1 VPPLEPSAAASHVR
15 SALDRVSRRL
25 RFVEWSRAAIG
36 AVLAATLT
44 FLPARTS
51 GASFRASAAV
61 AAIVAVAFLFWR
73 VSARRPA
80 WTRARAALAAER
92 SIPASRNVMVT
103 AEELL
108 RHADRARPD
117 IRERVFE
124 HAVRV
129 SVDLDAAEAV
139 PIRKTI
145 AIMAISVMVA
155 SAAGL
160 IVPRLVRDAVVES
173 SSAVKP
179 ENESS
184 VMSSFTMSATITPPS
199 YTGDAPKVITNP
211 DRLEALEGSRLQL
224 RLRGGNQWRVRFGT
238 QALDVRRGE
247 GVASVELRLSQSGYL
262 ALEPDGPSGRDARR
276 LIPVVVSPDRAP
288 TIRIDAPG
296 KDLLL
301 PNAKR
306 VIGVGASASDDYGL
320 ASLELRYTK
329 ISGSGEQ
336 FEFQEGSIP
345 LHIARSS
352 NRSWKADAELAIA
365 RLGVGPGDSLVYRVV
380 GRDQRQGDAGLSS
393 SDTYFVEVAGP
404 GQVALEGFELPPDRE
419 RYALSQQMIVLKLER
434 LRARERTIDRATLEQ
449 EVANIAAEQRAVRA
463 NFIFLTGGTVE
474 DEEEEAA
481 HSHEIQEGR
490 LENTARREIALAI
503 QHMGRAEQGLAAVNT
518 GAALPPARAAVEA
531 LQRAF
536 GRNRYFLRTVPVRSR
551 VDPSR
556 RLSGNISEAAGWRRE
571 LFPVSDDEA
580 EVRTRRLLAR
590 VIELSPRIVDQTL
603 PQAAM
608 TAVAEEA
615 ISIDATSSEW
625 QAIAKHFIDLRDERQ
640 ISAGDRKARLD
651 RAAGAIA
658 GILRKHANVVTPHES
673 GADALRSA
681 WQDSKGRK

>member
-1 VPPLEPSAAASHVR
+1 MPPREPSAAAAHIT

-25 RFVEWSRAAIG
+25 RFVEWSRAVTG
-36 AVLAATLT
+36 AVLAATLM
-44 FLPARTS
+44 FVPV
-51 GASFRASAAV
+51 RASGGSLRASVALGAIGAIAV
-61 AAIVAVAFLFWR
+61 LVWR
-73 VSARRPA
+73 VSARRSS
-80 WTRARAALAAER
+80 WTRARAAMAAER
-92 SIPASRNVMVT
+92 SIPASHNLIVT

-108 RHADRARPD
+108 RHADRARSD
-117 IRERVFE
+117 IRERVFV

-129 SVDLDAAEAV
+129 TRDFDASEAV
-139 PIRKTI
+139 PIGKTV
-145 AIMAISVMVA
+145 AIMAIAVMVA
-155 SAAGL
+155 PGTAL
-160 IVPRLVRDAVVES
+160 VVPKLVRDGVAAPS
-173 SSAVKP
+173 STGTHRNGSTNPAR
-179 ENESS
+179 
-184 VMSSFTMSATITPPS
+184 FTVSATITPPS
-199 YTGDAPKVITNP
+199 YTGDPAKSIENP
-211 DRLEALEGSRLQL
+211 DRIEALEGSRVQL
-224 RLRGGNQWRVRFGT
+224 MLRGADDWRVRFGT
-238 QALDVRRGE
+238 QALDVRRAKQG
-247 GVASVELRLSQSGYL
+247 ASIELTLAQSGYL
-262 ALEPDGPSGRDARR
+262 ALEPDGPQGRDARK
-276 LIPVVVSPDRAP
+276 LIPVVVNPDRAP
-288 TIRIDAPG
+288 TIRIDTPG

-301 PNAKR
+301 PNAKPA
-306 VIGVGASASDDYGL
+306 IGVGASASDDYGL

-336 FEFQEGSIP
+336 FEFQEGRIP
-345 LHIARSS
+345 LQIARAN

-380 GRDQRQGDAGLSS
+380 GRDLRPGDAGLSS

-434 LRARERTIDRATLEQ
+434 LRARERTIDRAALEQ
-449 EVANIAAEQRAVRA
+449 EVVNIAAEQRAVRA

-474 DEEEEAA
+474 DEEEEAS

-503 QHMGRAEQGLAAVNT
+503 QHMGRAEQGLAAVDT

-571 LFPVSDDEA
+571 LFPASDDEA
-580 EVRTRRLLAR
+580 DVRARRLLAR
-590 VIELSPRIVDQTL
+590 VIEVSPQIVDRTL
-603 PQAAM
+603 PHAAM
-608 TAVAEEA
+608 TAIAEEA
-615 ISIDATSSEW
+615 ISIDAASTEW
-625 QAIAKHFIDLRDERQ
+625 QAIAKTFLDLRDGQ
-640 ISAGDRKARLD
+640 QVSASDRKASLD

-658 GILRKHANVVTPHES
+658 GILRRQANVVTPHES